1 MKTTTDEDFIMNLDS
16 EVLPDI
22 NRDEIVEMVHNVK
35 SVDPEK
41 AKAIMDILDNLKST
55 ALNSKEHKN
64 SDIIFRSVFLD
75 YCGRMA
81 RLHPNKQ
88 LLETIDRGMHAI
100 TSILS
105 LGDCDI
111 SEFHP
116 NLSSKYGKI
125 YYKSKPLREQIYSVL
140 NGFVVP
146 LINMSSTG
154 QCKKYAEEIIG
165 IHISAELE
173 KMNKN
178 KSKEKEESETDAA
191 PVEKTDPSKIDEIML
206 NPEDSFTQMASL
218 DVDDLFKDEYK
229 MTPKEFLE
237 TVEALPLEKRKLVKY
252 PKVLITRDI
261 ADLTTYVPYEEFEAK
276 KDKIKS

>member
-1 MKTTTDEDFIMNLDS
+1 MCCQI
-16 EVLPDI
+16 LPDI
-22 NRDEIVEMVHNVK
+22 NRNEIVEMVSNAK

-41 AKAIMDILDNLKST
+41 AKAIMNILDNLKNT

-64 SDIIFRSVFLD
+64 SDIIFRSMFLD

-105 LGDCDI
+105 LADYDV

-125 YYKSKPLREQIYSVL
+125 YYKSKPLRERIYSVL

-146 LINMSSTG
+146 LMNMSDTEK
-154 QCKKYAEEIIG
+154 CKQYAEELVG
-165 IHISAELE
+165 IHISTELE

-178 KSKEKEESETDAA
+178 KPEKKEEIKVETTSM
-191 PVEKTDPSKIDEIML
+191 EKPKPSKLDEIML
-206 NPEDSFTQMASL
+206 NPEDSFTQMSSL
-218 DVDDLFKDEYK
+218 DIDDLFEDEYK
-229 MTPKEFLE
+229 ITPKKFLE
-237 TVEALPLEKRKLVKY
+237 TVEALPVEKRKLVKY
-252 PKVLITRDI
+252 PKILITRDI
-261 ADLTTYVPYEEFEAK
+261 ADLTTFVPYEEFEVQ
-276 KDKIKS
+276 KDKIIF